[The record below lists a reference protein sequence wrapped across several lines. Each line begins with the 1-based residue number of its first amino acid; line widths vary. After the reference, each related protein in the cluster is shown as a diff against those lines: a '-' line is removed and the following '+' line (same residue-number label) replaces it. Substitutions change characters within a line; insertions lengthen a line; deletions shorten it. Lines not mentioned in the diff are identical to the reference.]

1 MIWLPVMDLPAQCP
15 ALPDHGVLAAMM
27 LTPGTTVTL
36 PLLGWL
42 VIVTEVVSGLEFG
55 SQERSSTRSDA
66 TPEAAE
72 RVSLI
77 SWASASAPMT
87 KGASKAIAGMSVR
100 MALPADIR
108 TMAITSSA
116 VRRSALAS
124 KLRWQGRDR
133 IGRCRAQS
141 IRRAEAPPDARRT
154 ISTAF

>member
-15 ALPDHGVLAAMM
+15 ALPDRGVLAAMM

-42 VIVTEVVSGLEFG
+42 VIVTEVVSGLQFG

-72 RVSLI
+72 RVNLI

-87 KGASKAIAGMSVR
+87 KATRNAVAGLKRGA
-100 MALPADIR
+100 
-108 TMAITSSA
+108 
-116 VRRSALAS
+116 
-124 KLRWQGRDR
+124 
-133 IGRCRAQS
+133 
-141 IRRAEAPPDARRT
+141 
-154 ISTAF
+154 